1 METVV
6 RPSGRTPEQIR
17 PVRITKNFTCYA
29 EGSVLIEM
37 GNTKVICTASVEEK
51 VPGWMKDENRGWVT
65 AEYGMLPRA
74 TGTRTDRE
82 AVKGKQSGRTQEIQ
96 RLIGRSLRAVVDME
110 KLGTRTIKIDCDVIQ
125 ADGGTRCASI
135 TGAYV
140 ALKDAV
146 EKLLKEGAYY
156 WKSNQKLKLQLCLSE
171 SFADCRSAIWIMKKI
186 IFAIST

>member
-1 METVV
+1 M
-6 RPSGRTPEQIR
+6 QLWI
-17 PVRITKNFTCYA
+17 
-29 EGSVLIEM
+29 
-37 GNTKVICTASVEEK
+37 
-51 VPGWMKDENRGWVT
+51 W
-65 AEYGMLPRA
+65 
-74 TGTRTDRE
+74 
-82 AVKGKQSGRTQEIQ
+82 
-96 RLIGRSLRAVVDME
+96 E

-146 EKLLKEGAYY
+146 EKLLKEGLIIEIQ
-156 WKSNQKLKLQLCLSE
+156 SKLKLQLCLSE

>member
-1 METVV
+1 
-6 RPSGRTPEQIR
+6 
-17 PVRITKNFTCYA
+17 
-29 EGSVLIEM
+29 
-37 GNTKVICTASVEEK
+37 
-51 VPGWMKDENRGWVT
+51 T

-82 AVKGKQSGRTQEIQ
+82 VVKGKQSGRTQEIQ

-146 EKLLKEGAYY
+146 EKLLKEGLIIGNPIKAQVAALSVGVFRGLPVCDLDYEEDHLCDIDMNVVMTSEN
-156 WKSNQKLKLQLCLSE
+156 KFVEVQGTAEGDPFDEETLGTLIRLAKNGIKELMKVQNQE
-171 SFADCRSAIWIMKKI
+171 
-186 IFAIST
+186 

>member
-146 EKLLKEGAYY
+146 EKLLKEG
-156 WKSNQKLKLQLCLSE
+156 L
-171 SFADCRSAIWIMKKI
+171 I
-186 IFAIST
+186 IGNPIKAQVAA